1 MTQQIEEQLKNVF
14 GYDGLRPGQQP
25 LIQALCQGN
34 DVLGIMPTGAGKSL
48 CFQLPALCMSG
59 VTLVISPLISLMR
72 DQVTNLVQQGV
83 AAAFL
88 NSSLTIGQYRKATE
102 NLRQGKYK
110 IVYVAPER
118 ILTDRFLWAIE
129 GLDIAIVAIDEAHC
143 VSQWGQDFRPSYLQI
158 KNFIHYLPKRPAVAA
173 FTATATPQVHKDIRE
188 LLELSDPKTVVT
200 GFDRPN
206 LKLHV
211 LKPEDKNQTLYNLIQ
226 KFSEQRGIVYCSTR
240 KQVEQVQQF
249 LLENGVDAVGYH
261 GGMED
266 EIRYKAQEDFVF
278 DRVQVMVATN
288 AFGMGIDKP
297 DVRFVIHYNMP
308 LDLESY
314 YQEAG
319 RGGRDGQPAECILL
333 YSPKDVRVA
342 QFLIDKS
349 FENHQESELY
359 LKRRAEE
366 RLKQMV
372 WYCNSRRCLR
382 RGLLQYF
389 GERYA
394 DNCGNCSVC
403 LKQREEPNFLQSW
416 KQKWKPFSDGKAPVD
431 AELVEKLKKKRMD
444 LAKRQGVPAFVVF
457 NDSTLQQLA
466 LQKPTTLEEILKI
479 SGIGQEKAKRY
490 GQDILKVMKEY
501 QKRNHEEE
509 KRDK

>member
-1 MTQQIEEQLKNVF
+1 MYLLIQQMEEQLKNVF
-14 GYDGLRPGQQP
+14 GYDCLRPGQEP
-25 LIQALCQGN
+25 LIQALCQGQ

-48 CFQLPALCMSG
+48 CFQLPAVCMSG
-59 VTLVISPLISLMR
+59 ITLVISPLISLMR
-72 DQVTNLVQQGV
+72 DQVTSLVQQGV

-88 NSSLTIGQYRKATE
+88 NSSLTIKQYQKATE

-110 IVYVAPER
+110 IIYVAPER
-118 ILTDRFLWAIE
+118 ILTDRFLWAIKE
-129 GLDIAIVAIDEAHC
+129 LDIAIVAVDEAHC

-158 KNFIHYLPKRPAVAA
+158 REFIKHLPKRPAVGA

-188 LLELSDPKTVVT
+188 LLELSNPKTIVT

-206 LKLHV
+206 LQLRV
-211 LKPEDKNQTLYNLIQ
+211 LKPENKDQTLYHLIH

-240 KQVEQVQQF
+240 KQVEQVHQ
-249 LLENGVDAVGYH
+249 LLLDKGIEAVAYH

-266 EIRYKAQEDFVF
+266 TVRHKAQEDFVY

-319 RGGRDGQPAECILL
+319 RGGRDGQPAECVLL
-333 YSPKDVRVA
+333 YSPKDVRLA

-349 FENHQESELY
+349 FENHEESELH

-382 RGLLQYF
+382 SGLLQYF
-389 GERYA
+389 GEKYSE
-394 DNCGNCSVC
+394 NCGNCSVC
-403 LKQREEPNFLQSW
+403 LGQKEKPHFLQGWKQRLYPLIE
-416 KQKWKPFSDGKAPVD
+416 GKANVD
-431 AELVEKLKKKRMD
+431 IELIERLKKKRMD

-466 LQKPTTLEEILKI
+466 AQKPTTLEEILKV
-479 SGIGQEKAKRY
+479 SGIGQEKARRY
-490 GQDILKVMKEY
+490 GQDILEVIREYEKV
-501 QKRNHEEE
+501 
-509 KRDK
+509 